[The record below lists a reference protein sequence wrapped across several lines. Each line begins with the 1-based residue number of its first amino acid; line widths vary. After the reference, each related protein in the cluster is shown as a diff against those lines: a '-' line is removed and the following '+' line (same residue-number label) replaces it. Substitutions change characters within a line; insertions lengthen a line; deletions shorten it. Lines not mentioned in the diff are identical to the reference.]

1 MSLLLF
7 NLRQERPDLTHRFEG
22 GGGQSEN
29 ENDVEICFYDGLWWR
44 RDVKDGRERDRWHDD
59 NWI

>member
-1 MSLLLF
+1 
-7 NLRQERPDLTHRFEG
+7 LRQERPDLTHRFEG

-29 ENDVEICFYDGLWWR
+29 ENDVEICCYDGLWWR
-44 RDVKDGRERDRWHDD
+44 RDVKDGHERDRWHDE

>member
-1 MSLLLF
+1 
-7 NLRQERPDLTHRFEG
+7 LRQERPDLIHRFEG

-29 ENDVEICFYDGLWWR
+29 DVEICCYDGLWRR
-44 RDVKDGRERDRWHDD
+44 RDVKDGHECDRWHDE